1 MRIHRTGSRL
11 VSSSLVVVGLLG
23 LAACSG
29 GGGGTSPSLASIQV
43 TPANREIAQTSPL
56 QFAASGV
63 YGDGTT
69 KDVTSQVTWASAAA
83 AVATIS
89 ATGLATAGAVGTTT
103 ISATLAGISGATG
116 LTVTGVSPIPA
127 PPPDD
132 AAYFQVLIDNRVT
145 VSQTV
150 HLTATANQVL
160 LTSPDI
166 EQVTWLTGGGPQFDD
181 WTIPMFQIVDSLTG
195 STSTG
200 ASFTSTSTS
209 SRSA

>member
-1 MRIHRTGSRL
+1 MRHE
-11 VSSSLVVVGLLG
+11 SSDHPCFPFTIRSGN
-23 LAACSG
+23 G
-29 GGGGTSPSLASIQV
+29 GGG
-43 TPANREIAQTSPL
+43 
-56 QFAASGV
+56 SGDPV
-63 YGDGTT
+63 G
-69 KDVTSQVTWASAAA
+69 AA

-103 ISATLAGISGATG
+103 ISATLGGISGATG

-145 VSQTV
+145 AGQTV
-150 HLTATANQVL
+150 HLTATANQLL
-160 LTSPDI
+160 LTSPAI